1 MAPRGRSLS
10 SRVAT
15 ALLDPSEPK
24 SLDLRVTYRT
34 LRTLRAIAEQ
44 PASSNREVAAA
55 AGVADQGQMS
65 KLLWRLEGL
74 GLIRNAGRGHV
85 MGGPNAW
92 RLTARGEEF
101 ERAFRGVER

>member
-1 MAPRGRSLS
+1 MAPRSRSPS

-15 ALLDPSEPK
+15 ALLDPPEPE

-44 PASSNREVAAA
+44 PAASNRVVAAA

-74 GLIRNAGRGHV
+74 GLIHNTGRGHL

-92 RLTARGEEF
+92 RLTAHGEEL